1 MANYG
6 RFPLDSKWAA
16 EQIAES
22 GFSAGVT
29 GGAVD
34 LWTASLSGIAHLKE
48 KESRWSP
55 SVFAN
60 VNYFWLTYHT
70 VYSVL
75 QTGEKTPWQGP
86 FEHVYGTV
94 GFGFGC
100 SLSLK
105 VTDAFS
111 VFVEPQWVFGI
122 GHSPAVKKYI
132 PLRLGLMV
140 RL

>member
-1 MANYG
+1 MANYA

-34 LWTASLSGIAHLKE
+34 LWTASVSGIYHLKDE
-48 KESRWSP
+48 RSRWLP

-70 VYSVL
+70 VYSVSANGREDTL
-75 QTGEKTPWQGP
+75 AG
-86 FEHVYGTV
+86 
-94 GFGFGC
+94 
-100 SLSLK
+100 
-105 VTDAFS
+105 S
-111 VFVEPQWVFGI
+111 V
-122 GHSPAVKKYI
+122 
-132 PLRLGLMV
+132 
-140 RL
+140 